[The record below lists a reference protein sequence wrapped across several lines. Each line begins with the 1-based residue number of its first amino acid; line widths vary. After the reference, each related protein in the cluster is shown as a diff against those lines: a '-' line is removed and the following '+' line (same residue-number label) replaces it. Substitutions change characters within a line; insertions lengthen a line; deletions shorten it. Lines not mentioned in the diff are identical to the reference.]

1 MKYQKLLKKFNL
13 VDKEQFVDFSSAY
26 FEGEKVFSKF
36 LGIPRI
42 DQFEINVIPLYG
54 VYIPQTGDRIV
65 GVISSVEVSGWFYF
79 DTMLLVILLAS
90 VACLI
95 LNEALLK
102 MLHGES
108 LRFKRLVF
116 RCAIIA
122 MYVFLIWIASS
133 FMSIVFSQIELL
145 LQFLFGTLLAT
156 TIFVIIILRLR
167 HLFNRL
173 DRG

>member
-1 MKYQKLLKKFNL
+1 MAENEAPMDRQIRVIKFSMIPGFVAVFVTGFYFLYLKTI
-13 VDKEQFVDFSSAY
+13 
-26 FEGEKVFSKF
+26 G
-36 LGIPRI
+36 
-42 DQFEINVIPLYG
+42 
-54 VYIPQTGDRIV
+54 
-65 GVISSVEVSGWFYF
+65 VEVSGWFYF

-90 VACLI
+90 AACLI

-102 MLHGES
+102 MLYGES
-108 LRFKRLVF
+108 PRFKRLVF

-122 MYVFLIWIASS
+122 MYVFLVWVASS

-145 LQFLFGTLLAT
+145 LQFLFGALLAT

-173 DRG
+173 DKG